1 MFGKHRHRKLTP
13 PQIFGLLMLASALFV
28 VLPAHWL
35 RPAGNMTQLMALP
48 QGVMNGAG
56 QQIDD
61 GIKRLR
67 TEPVAAAEYEKVVNE
82 KLAAETETASL
93 RQRVGE
99 LEATVQSLTRLH
111 QRGFPTGGTLIP
123 ARVIATDAAGRDS
136 LLLGKAD
143 LKNVK
148 SGDWVAS
155 RMMVQAGAQD
165 GVREQLAVIGN
176 ECLIG
181 YIESTGPLAARVV
194 LLSDRA
200 ANKAMRV
207 RIVPRDRKRPNL
219 TSNSKY
225 VNFALEGAGQGRMRI
240 TDIPREYIDT
250 GRLKAGDLITTD
262 PNNPRLPLAMVVGE
276 IKELTHV
283 KDKPVFYQAIV
294 TPLSDPK
301 RLSQVFVVDLS
312 TPAAQPTAA
321 KTASR

>member
-1 MFGKHRHRKLTP
+1 
-13 PQIFGLLMLASALFV
+13 
-28 VLPAHWL
+28 
-35 RPAGNMTQLMALP
+35 
-48 QGVMNGAG
+48 MNSAG
-56 QQIDD
+56 QEIDD

-67 TEPVAAAEYEKVVNE
+67 TEPVPTAEYDKVVGE
-82 KLAAETETASL
+82 KLAAETEAASL

-99 LEATVQSLTRLH
+99 LETTVQSLTRLH
-111 QRGFPTGGTLIP
+111 KRGFPTAGTLIP

-143 LKNVK
+143 LKNVR

-165 GVREQLAVIGN
+165 GVHDQLAVIGN

-181 YIESTGPLAARVV
+181 YVEQTGPLAARVV

-207 RIVPRDRKRPNL
+207 RIVPRDRKRSAL
-219 TSNSKY
+219 VAGGKY

-240 TDIPREYIDT
+240 PDIPREYVDT
-250 GRLKAGDLITTD
+250 GKIKAGDLITSD
-262 PNNPRLPLAMVVGE
+262 PNNPRLPLAMVLGE
-276 IKELTHV
+276 VKELTHV

-301 RLSQVFVVDLS
+301 NLSQVFIVDLS
-312 TPAAQPTAA
+312 ASAQPT